1 MQSATG
7 VQLSLAAPA
16 GWAVTP
22 TSSHSFTSVATGQ
35 SISATF
41 SVTAPST
48 TAASAPLTGTA
59 SYGYEGG
66 TPQTATATQTAKV
79 VPSVKVNEVR
89 LGVTGAT
96 TNQYIELYNAG
107 STPVD
112 LSGDTV
118 VYRSATAQA
127 DTMLA
132 TVPAGTT
139 LAPGGYYVLG
149 RSPGYTGTPDL
160 GFTTSLST
168 SGGAVGLRDST
179 GTLLFDSVGWGT
191 ANNALVEDCPAPAP
205 PTIAAPG
212 ASIVRRPNGADTDSN
227 CSDFAVTTVPSPGAL
242 NVVGVSGSGGPT
254 GTVPS
259 TLALTL
265 GAPASFGAFTAGV
278 AQDYTATM
286 SANVVSTAGDAAL
299 SVTDPSSNATGRLVN
314 GAFALANP
322 LQVMASS
329 PAGTGAAL
337 APLSTTAGTPLPL
350 LSYAGPVSND
360 PVALTFGQHIG
371 ANEPLR
377 TGAYTKTLTF
387 TLSTSNP

>member
-1 MQSATG
+1 

-16 GWAVTP
+16 GWTVTP
-22 TSSHSFTSVATGQ
+22 AAGPTLTSVATGQ
-35 SISATF
+35 SVSQTF

-59 SYGYEGG
+59 SYGYDGG

-112 LSGDTV
+112 LSGYTV

-127 DTMLA
+127 DTTLA

-149 RSPGYTGTPDL
+149 RSPGYTGTPNQT
-160 GFTTSLST
+160 FTTSLSS
-168 SGGAVGLRDST
+168 SGGGVGLRDAT
-179 GTLLFDSVGWGT
+179 GTLLVDSAGWGT
-191 ANNALVEDCPAPAP
+191 ANNALVENCPAPAP
-205 PTIAAPG
+205 PTLAAPG
-212 ASIVRRPNGADTDSN
+212 ASIVRRPNGVDTDAN
-227 CSDFAVTTVPSPGAL
+227 CADFAVTTVPSPGAL
-242 NVVGVSGSGGPT
+242 NVVGVSASGGPT

-265 GAPASFGAFTAGV
+265 GTPASFGAFTPGV
-278 AQDYTATM
+278 AHDYTATM

-299 SVTDPSSNATGRLVN
+299 SLTDASANATGRLVN
-314 GAFALANP
+314 GAFALADP
-322 LQVMASS
+322 LQVMAAS

-337 APLSTTAGTPLPL
+337 APLSTTAGPPLPL
-350 LSYAGPVSND
+350 LTYSGPVSND

-377 TGAYTKTLTF
+377 TGAYAKTLTF
-387 TLSTSNP
+387 TLSTTNP